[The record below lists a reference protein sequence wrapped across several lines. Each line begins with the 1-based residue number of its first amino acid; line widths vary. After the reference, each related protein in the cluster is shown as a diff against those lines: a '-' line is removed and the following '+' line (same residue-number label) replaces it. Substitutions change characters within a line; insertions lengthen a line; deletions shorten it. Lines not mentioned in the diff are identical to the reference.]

1 MRWLLLATL
10 LLTGCLLPPTG
21 YDAMGYDA
29 QGAHEK
35 RLPSSVV
42 IQKAGQVPTAVHPDR
57 QHAGLQRVPLL
68 ERSPR

>member
-10 LLTGCLLPPTG
+10 LLTGCLLSPTG

-29 QGAHEK
+29 QGAYEE

-42 IQKAGQVPTAVHPDR
+42 IQKQGKCQLRCTRNGNTMDCKEYR
-57 QHAGLQRVPLL
+57 C
-68 ERSPR
+68 